1 MSTQKLITAGATF
14 LSILLA
20 GCGGGGSSSATKIT
34 ASDAQGV
41 YEGTVSNGREHN
53 TLILENNQF
62 YTMYGNAVS
71 GGFGVAGFIQ
81 GNGKT
86 NNGNF
91 SSTDLK
97 DFFANG
103 TVTSGSLSAAYVPKT
118 SFNGTLTQGSSTV
131 TFTGTALKN
140 SPYNYDTAAN
150 PANISGAW
158 LLSDLQGATVAVSI
172 SSSGALVG
180 SSGGC
185 AFNGTIN
192 PRASGKNVFD
202 VALTF
207 GAISCRLAGQSAN
220 GIAIEYPLANG
231 KRQLLIAGTDTARAN
246 GTAFFGM
253 R

>member
-1 MSTQKLITAGATF
+1 MNTHKLIAAGAVL
-14 LSILLA
+14 LSTLLA
-20 GCGGGGSSSATKIT
+20 GCGGGSSSPAKVTV
-34 ASDAQGV
+34 SDAQGV
-41 YEGTVSNGREHN
+41 YEGTVSNGREHR

-62 YTMYGNAVS
+62 FTIYGNTGN
-71 GGFGVAGFIQ
+71 GGFGIAGFIQ

-86 NNGNF
+86 NSGNF

-97 DFFANG
+97 DFFADG
-103 TVTSGSLSAAYVPKT
+103 TVVSGSLSASYIPKT
-118 SFNGTLTQGSSTV
+118 SFNGTLTEGTSTV
-131 TFTGTALKN
+131 TFTGAPLK
-140 SPYNYDTAAN
+140 SSSYNYDTAAN
-150 PANISGAW
+150 PANIAGAW
-158 LLSDLQGATVAVSI
+158 ILADLQGSTVAVSI

-180 SSGGC
+180 STAGC

-207 GAISCRLAGQSAN
+207 GAISCRLTGQTAT

-231 KRQLLIAGTDTARAN
+231 KRQLIIAGTDKARAN
-246 GTAFFGM
+246 GTAFFGV